1 MQITVDVSEERI
13 LALVRQRI
21 AELFSDDARFRE
33 TNVRQ
38 LLRGIVDDGAV
49 AAVSA
54 ARNMLAGK
62 LADMAR
68 DAVELAVKDEIAT
81 AAKRGITAL
90 RKLYAGFDPAKLTA
104 DQRAWLEK
112 QIAGAAD
119 DRGKQQTGGQQ

>member
-1 MQITVDVSEERI
+1 
-13 LALVRQRI
+13 
-21 AELFSDDARFRE
+21 
-33 TNVRQ
+33 
-38 LLRGIVDDGAV
+38 
-49 AAVSA
+49 
-54 ARNMLAGK
+54 
-62 LADMAR
+62 
-68 DAVELAVKDEIAT
+68 VKDEIAT